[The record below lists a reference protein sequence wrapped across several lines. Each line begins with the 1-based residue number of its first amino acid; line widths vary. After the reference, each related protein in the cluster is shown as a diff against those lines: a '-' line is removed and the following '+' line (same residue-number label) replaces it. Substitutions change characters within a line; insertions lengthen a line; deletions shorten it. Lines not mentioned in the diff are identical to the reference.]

1 MKFLFLCHSLNI
13 GGIETYILRFAKW
26 LKQKHTS
33 HELHLVCK
41 SGEFGPYKPDFQ
53 ETGVVLHSIP
63 IGYFNPLPYLRFY
76 RFLKHHHFDAIC
88 DFGGD
93 FGAFPLLC
101 ASAANIS
108 RRVIF
113 YRNARN
119 AYSHTAAKRLYQSFL
134 NRMARIFS
142 THILSNS
149 QDAFDYYYRNYP
161 YFADSRFQ
169 IIRNGIPKSAPL
181 TCDKRAAIR
190 GDIGILPDQK
200 MVLHVGS
207 GRWEKNHTLMFKMA
221 KTAQD
226 HSEKMCFCFA
236 GPGVEENFGETSEAM
251 ELRNLRFLGER
262 RDIYNLL
269 QVSDIFLFPS
279 LTEGQPN
286 ALLEAVT
293 HGLPFIAS
301 NIAPI
306 RESLSPSWGERWLFS
321 PDDVVYGYTLLQEH
335 LKNDFRQDREF
346 QKLVAWCNDTYNQDK
361 RFDEFLNTLTNGFKT
376 KS

>member
-1 MKFLFLCHSLNI
+1 M
-13 GGIETYILRFAKW
+13 
-26 LKQKHTS
+26 KQKHPD

-53 ETGVVLHSIP
+53 EIGVVLHSIP
-63 IGYFNPLPYLRFY
+63 MGHFNPFKYLKFNQL
-76 RFLKHHHFDAIC
+76 LKHHHFDAVC

-93 FGAFPLLC
+93 FGAFPLIC

-108 RRVIF
+108 RRMVF

-119 AYSHTAAKRLYQSFL
+119 PYSHTTIKRFYQSFL
-134 NRMARIFS
+134 NRMVRIFS

-149 QDAFDYYYRNYP
+149 QDAFDYYYRNYS
-161 YFADSRFQ
+161 YSKDLRFQ
-169 IIRNGIPKSAPL
+169 IIRNGIPASAPF
-181 TCDKRAAIR
+181 TSDKSAAIR
-190 GDIGILPDQK
+190 RDIGILPDQK

-207 GRWEKNHTLMFKMA
+207 GRWEKNHTLMLKMA

-236 GPGVEENFGETSEAM
+236 GPGVEENFRETSTAM
-251 ELRNLRFLGER
+251 KLRNVRFLGER

-301 NIAPI
+301 NISPV
-306 RESLSPSWGERWLFS
+306 RESLSPDWGERWLFS
-321 PDDVVYGYTLLQEH
+321 PDDLEHGYALLQEH
-335 LKNDFRQDREF
+335 LNNNFRQDSEF
-346 QKLVAWCNDTYNQDK
+346 HKLVAWCNDIYNQNK

-376 KS
+376 KN